1 MKKIKHSDEDFSS
14 ICLFALRYTFGR
26 MTYSASLV
34 SDFIKKHIKEIS
46 LNAINVMIS
55 DIEDAIKTH
64 KIGVLKIGM
73 DCDLET
79 YKDLLE
85 FLRKREE
92 WINSM

>member
-1 MKKIKHSDEDFSS
+1 MKDKTKDENFST

-34 SDFIKKHIKEIS
+34 SDFVKKHINKIS
-46 LNAINVMIS
+46 DNGVQVMIR
-55 DIEDAIKTH
+55 DIESAIKDH
-64 KIGVLKIGM
+64 EIGVSKIGM
-73 DCDLET
+73 DYDLDI